1 MFKVERQENGTHD
14 IYIPHNDMIEKQCR
28 TRVVTEE
35 VETVQKLVMID
46 DYNLHM
52 SISLISW
59 CYTMDIVIDL
69 ESGERE
75 YSFIYLTKVL

>member
-1 MFKVERQENGTHD
+1 MFKVERQENGTYD

-28 TRVVTEE
+28 TRVVTEG

-52 SISLISW
+52 GGVDKSDQLVL
-59 CYTMDIVIDL
+59 YY
-69 ESGERE
+69 G
-75 YSFIYLTKVL
+75 YSHRS